1 MGYLSL
7 IQPLP
12 GLREHH
18 GRGNRKKSLRAGDS
32 SLPQILK
39 GWTSQQNLITSKSD
53 WPAKGGRLTLYG
65 FVLYG
70 QCLPFLPLRR
80 TEIAMSTS
88 QGFWIV
94 TVITQGVMS
103 YPPSPPQAEVK
114 CGKAKWNTKVYSVR
128 GLMEIQWTPATHGK
142 AEEWDVMST
151 HSASAIYQYGFRY
164 RTLTRYFA

>member
-7 IQPLP
+7 IQTLP

-53 WPAKGGRLTLYG
+53 WPAKGGCLTLYG

-80 TEIAMSTS
+80 REIAMSTS

-103 YPPSPPQAEVK
+103 YPPAHPRLRRNVARQNETQRHTQWGASWKSSEHRPPI
-114 CGKAKWNTKVYSVR
+114 AKLKSE
-128 GLMEIQWTPATHGK
+128 M
-142 AEEWDVMST
+142 
-151 HSASAIYQYGFRY
+151 
-164 RTLTRYFA
+164 